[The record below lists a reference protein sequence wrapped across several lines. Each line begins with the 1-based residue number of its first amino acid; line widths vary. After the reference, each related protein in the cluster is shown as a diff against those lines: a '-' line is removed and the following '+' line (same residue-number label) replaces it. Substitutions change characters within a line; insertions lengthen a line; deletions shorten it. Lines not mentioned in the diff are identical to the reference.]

1 LTARGLHGCV
11 VLDRRL
17 EHPRF
22 SRVDVSAPDHQA
34 HYFRAMQVFDLDE
47 DVAGWLVEA
56 YRHAALHS

>member
-1 LTARGLHGCV
+1 

-22 SRVDVSAPDHQA
+22 SRVDVSAPNHQA
-34 HYFRAMQVFDLDE
+34 HYFRATQVSDLDE
-47 DVAGWLVEA
+47 DVAGWLAET